1 VTDPGGGDVVFGE
14 GQVVTVFRSRRRP
27 AAESAYQ
34 RMALEMEAA
43 ARAMPGFVDFKT
55 FVAEDGEQ
63 VSVVTFGSPAAH
75 RAWRD
80 DPRHRSAQQ
89 QGRDAFYL
97 EYSVQV
103 GACTHFSAWARD
115 RQ

>member
-1 VTDPGGGDVVFGE
+1 VTGPGGGGALFTA

-27 AAESAYQ
+27 DAESAYQ
-34 RMALEMEAA
+34 RLAQEMEAA

-63 VSVVTFGSPAAH
+63 VSLVTFGSPAAH
-75 RAWRD
+75 QAWRD
-80 DPRHRSAQQ
+80 DPRHRRAQQ
-89 QGRDAFYL
+89 RGRDAFYL

-103 GACTHFSAWARD
+103 GACTHASCWARD
-115 RQ
+115 ML